1 MEATYKDGE
10 VVEGSEKFWNK
21 KGEEVDSYEEAYQ

>member
-10 VVEGSEKFWNK
+10 VVEGSEKFWNR
-21 KGEEVDSYEEAYQ
+21 KGEEVDSIEEAGQ

>member
-1 MEATYKDGE
+1 VEATYKDGE

-21 KGEEVDSYEEAYQ
+21 KGEEVDSYEEAHQ

>member
-1 MEATYKDGE
+1 VMEATYKDGE

-21 KGEEVDSYEEAYQ
+21 KGEEIDSLEEAE